1 MTVLFS
7 VGSGSDQVDI
17 VEDLLDIA
25 KFSGKPGYA
34 LADPEPL
41 ILSNCEYSPNPF
53 DGARHN
59 ENYHTSPRT
68 IFLRKMEE
76 TMVECMQARD
86 SLGKR
91 MTTEVWQ
98 AMHTPKRNLC

>member
-7 VGSGSDQVDI
+7 VGAGNDPVSI
-17 VEDLLDIA
+17 VEDLLDQS

-41 ILSNCEYSPNPF
+41 ILSNCEYLPDPF

-59 ENYHTSPRT
+59 ENYHTSPQT
-68 IFLRKMEE
+68 IYLRKMEE
-76 TMVECMQARD
+76 SMVECMQARD

-91 MTTEVWQ
+91 MTPEVWG
-98 AMHTPKRNLC
+98 AMHVPKSSGL